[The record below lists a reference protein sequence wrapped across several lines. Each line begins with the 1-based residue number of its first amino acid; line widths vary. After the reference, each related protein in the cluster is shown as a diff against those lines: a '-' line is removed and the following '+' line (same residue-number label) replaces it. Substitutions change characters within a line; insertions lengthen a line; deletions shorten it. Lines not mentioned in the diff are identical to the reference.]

1 MQIKPD
7 TLLPSSETFSYSPS
21 PAMERLLYH
30 PLSCG
35 HHYYPEGYQNHL
47 RARDC
52 LMILYVIRGSITFKV
67 SCTQKIA
74 FTKECLIL
82 NLSSSVILS
91 CSQESES
98 IWIYLKGANSFA
110 LYDEIVKRNG
120 NLFSASSSIV
130 IYQQLLALI
139 QTVSHPERAT
149 DTLLATQSYRLLCEL
164 MNPVLPASADHVNYG
179 KLVQETKKYIATHL
193 SEPLTVKVLAARIH
207 LSPSYFSKIFR
218 QQTGFSPYDYILA
231 SRLDRAKELL
241 VNTNDS
247 VIDIAEKTGFN
258 SESNFIYFFTG
269 NVGLSPNKYRKS

>member
-7 TLLPSSETFSYSPS
+7 TLLPYSETYNHSPS
-21 PAMERLLYH
+21 PSIERLLYH

-35 HHYYPEGYQNHL
+35 HHYYPNGYTNHL
-47 RARDC
+47 QARDC
-52 LMILYVIRGSITFKV
+52 LMILYVIKGSISYKI
-67 SCTQKIA
+67 SRTQKIA

-82 NLSSSVILS
+82 NLSSSVVIS
-91 CSQESES
+91 CSQESEAV
-98 IWIYLKGANSFA
+98 WVFLKGANSFA
-110 LYDEIVKRNG
+110 LYDEIIKRNG
-120 NLFSASSSIV
+120 NLFPPSSSII

-149 DTLLATQSYRLLCEL
+149 DTLLATQAYRLLCEL
-164 MNPVLPASADHVNYG
+164 MNPVLPASTDNVNYG
-179 KLVQETKKYIATHL
+179 KLIQETKKHIAMHL
-193 SEPLTVKVLAARIH
+193 SEPLTVKSLAARIH
-207 LSPSYFSKIFR
+207 LSPSYFSRIFR
-218 QQTGFSPYDYILA
+218 QQTGFSPYDYILS

-247 VIDIAEKTGFN
+247 IIDIAEKTGFN